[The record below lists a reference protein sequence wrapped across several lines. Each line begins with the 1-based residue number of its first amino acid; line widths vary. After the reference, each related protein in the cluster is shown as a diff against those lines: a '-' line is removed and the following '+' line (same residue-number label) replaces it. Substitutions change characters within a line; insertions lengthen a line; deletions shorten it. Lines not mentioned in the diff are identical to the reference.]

1 LGIHQV
7 EANFLN
13 PKIIGTAAKIHPC
26 LVVFVLITGEHFFG
40 LWGALLAV
48 PAWSILQSLFLH
60 WRSLV
65 ITDATD
71 TVLPLFE
78 VYQSSRP
85 PPGRVPSNP
94 TSSRWPLGP
103 GSSKSRK

>member
-1 LGIHQV
+1 
-7 EANFLN
+7 
-13 PKIIGTAAKIHPC
+13 
-26 LVVFVLITGEHFFG
+26 VLLTGEHFFG

-65 ITDATD
+65 ISDATD
-71 TVLPLFE
+71 TVLPLFDA
-78 VYQSSRP
+78 YHSSLP
-85 PPGRVPSNP
+85 PPGTSPPGP

-103 GSSKSRK
+103 PSSKRG